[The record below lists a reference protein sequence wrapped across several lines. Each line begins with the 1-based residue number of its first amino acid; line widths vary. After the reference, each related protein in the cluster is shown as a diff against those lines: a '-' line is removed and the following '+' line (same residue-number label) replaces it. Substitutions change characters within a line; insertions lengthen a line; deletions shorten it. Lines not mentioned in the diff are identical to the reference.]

1 MCGLWSKKSRFIRKK
16 EASGLLICY
25 RYTNRYTIKSNSFSK
40 FSIKSLLAGDKFMPE
55 MNLRQ
60 PGFIYSAY
68 GLFTKNKERMQK
80 LKDTGNSWCIYQN
93 ELDKACF

>member
-1 MCGLWSKKSRFIRKK
+1 MVCGVKNRDLSEKKKLVGYWYVS
-16 EASGLLICY
+16 
-25 RYTNRYTIKSNSFSK
+25 NRYTIKSNSFSK

-68 GLFTKNKERMQK
+68 LSTGLFTKNKERMQK

-93 ELDKACF
+93 ELDRACF

>member
-1 MCGLWSKKSRFIRKK
+1 
-16 EASGLLICY
+16 
-25 RYTNRYTIKSNSFSK
+25 
-40 FSIKSLLAGDKFMPE
+40 MPE

-68 GLFTKNKERMQK
+68 GLFAKNKERMQK